1 MKRRHFIARNCGL
14 LASIPLIDLQPLL
27 LDFMNTEIHKCNIGE
42 FQCTIFKDL
51 MFTYKAKD
59 YFINAPEQELKQ
71 ALDSSKIDPEN
82 IASPYIAML
91 LQKGNQK
98 ILIDSGI
105 GFSQEPIE
113 FKGNSFVLKGRLQQL
128 LDKEHIATNDITDV
142 IITHFHPDHIGG
154 VFSSDGNLLFKNA
167 TFHMHQKEWDFW
179 HSSKSDSQPP
189 LFKFFVE
196 KNITPLKKENVQ
208 LIAQDY
214 HEICEGVV
222 AVNAEGHTAGQIAL
236 IIGDKDERLLYI
248 SDAFLHP
255 LHMEKLNWQTS
266 FDFNHEKAK
275 KTRNK
280 LLHLAHTER
289 MKINAFHFNFPGLG
303 FAEKNGANWKWVYH
317 A

>member
-1 MKRRHFIARNCGL
+1 M
-14 LASIPLIDLQPLL
+14 ASIPLIDLQPLQ
-27 LDFMNTEIHKCNIGE
+27 LDFMNTEIYKCNIGE

-51 MFTYKAKD
+51 IFTYKAKD
-59 YFINAPEQELKQ
+59 YFINAPPEQELKQ
-71 ALDSSKIDPEN
+71 ALDSYKIDSEK

-105 GFSQEPIE
+105 GFSQEPIV

-128 LDKEHIATNDITDV
+128 LDKEHIATTDITDV

-154 VFSSDGNLLFKNA
+154 LFSSDGTLLFKNA

-196 KNITPLKKENVQ
+196 KNISPLKKENVQ

-214 HEICEGVV
+214 HEICEGGVV

-236 IIGDKDERLLYI
+236 IIGDKEEKLLYI

-255 LHMEKLNWQTS
+255 LHMEKLDWQTS
-266 FDFNHEKAK
+266 FDLDHSKAK

-280 LLHLAHTER
+280 LLQLAHTER